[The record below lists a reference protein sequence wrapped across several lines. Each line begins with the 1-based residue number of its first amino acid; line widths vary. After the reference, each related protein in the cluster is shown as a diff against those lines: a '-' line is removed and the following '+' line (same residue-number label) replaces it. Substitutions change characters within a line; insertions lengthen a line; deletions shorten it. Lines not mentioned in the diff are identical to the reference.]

1 MFIKGYIMK
10 KKHRNIEKDFSY
22 VCYNPC
28 GFDKHKLEKIELLP
42 EEIEAIRLSD
52 YEGLYQEECAKKMGI
67 SRTTFSR
74 ILSSA
79 HKKIADGF
87 INKKA
92 IRIDKWKKY

>member
-1 MFIKGYIMK
+1 MK

-22 VCYNPC
+22 VCYKPC
-28 GFDKHKLEKIELLP
+28 GFNKDELEKIELL
-42 EEIEAIRLSD
+42 EEELEAIRLSD
-52 YEGLYQEECAKKMGI
+52 YEGLYHEESSKKMGI

-74 ILSSA
+74 ILASA

-92 IRIDKWKKY
+92 IRIEQ